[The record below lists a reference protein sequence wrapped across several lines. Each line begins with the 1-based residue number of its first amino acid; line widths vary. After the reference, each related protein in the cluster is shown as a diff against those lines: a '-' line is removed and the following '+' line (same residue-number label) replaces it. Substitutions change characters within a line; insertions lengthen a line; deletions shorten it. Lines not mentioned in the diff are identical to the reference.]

1 MIRYVDKPVK
11 VPERLLKAPCEPVGA
26 GETLESL
33 AKGYIK
39 NTSCVGQYENSF
51 ESIRKYN
58 NSIGDKSAAEQ
69 AK

>member
-1 MIRYVDKPVK
+1 MKI
-11 VPERLLKAPCEPVGA
+11 PEGLVQSPCIPVGA

-39 NTSCVGQYENSF
+39 NTSCIGQYEGNL

-58 NSIGDKSAAEQ
+58 NSIGDSNDSKF
-69 AK
+69 